1 MIVGTPFAA
10 AGFDP
15 GDGADEAGGIDAG
28 RGGRACV
35 ADGGR
40 TPAVAGAWLTGAGGR
55 D

>member
-10 AGFDP
+10 AGLAPD
-15 GDGADEAGGIDAG
+15 DRADEAGGIDAG

-40 TPAVAGAWLTGAGGR
+40 TPLAAGAWLTGAGGR